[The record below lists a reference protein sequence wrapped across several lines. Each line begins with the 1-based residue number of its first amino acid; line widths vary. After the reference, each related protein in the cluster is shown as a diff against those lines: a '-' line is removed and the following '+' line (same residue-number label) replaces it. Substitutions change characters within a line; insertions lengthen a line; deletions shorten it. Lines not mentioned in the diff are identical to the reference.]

1 MTPEP
6 ADTNRQPSTPARALA
21 PLAPAWG
28 PGELASAGVAP
39 SAVSQG
45 QQAPPAG
52 VAAGISAGFSA
63 VARRLETS
71 LGVSLRGQALILAIG
86 ASVVTVTLG
95 QLQAFAV
102 HENQRDARSLVVRL
116 GPALAAAR
124 AEASA
129 ATAAATTAPIAGA
142 AFDLR
147 SLSALADAGLERL
160 GDVHWVPTQD
170 GAGGRLGSS
179 DGEYGDGSVGGGSF
193 ADGGHAGWRLKR
205 HGYLFAL
212 GSDGDGGFWL
222 SAWPWEYGRSGREAY
237 AWCSERG
244 ELVYPNRSGLL
255 SGPEAVPEPQ
265 RAGWAPR

>member
-6 ADTNRQPSTPARALA
+6 AEANRQPSTPARELA

-28 PGELASAGVAP
+28 QGEL
-39 SAVSQG
+39 
-45 QQAPPAG
+45 
-52 VAAGISAGFSA
+52 VAAVAQGA
-63 VARRLETS
+63 VAGGSVSGPAPRTGLAGLAGLSGPVRRLEAS

-86 ASVVTVTLG
+86 ASVVMVTLG

-102 HENQRDARSLVVRL
+102 HENQRDARGLVARL

-124 AEASA
+124 AEATA
-129 ATAAATTAPIAGA
+129 ATAAATAAGSEVG

-160 GDVHWVPTQD
+160 GDVHWVPTP
-170 GAGGRLGSS
+170 
-179 DGEYGDGSVGGGSF
+179 
-193 ADGGHAGWRLKR
+193 DGGHAGWRLKR

-212 GSDGDGGFWL
+212 GNDGDGGFWL

-244 ELVYPNRSGLL
+244 ELVYRNRSGLL
-255 SGPEAVPEPQ
+255 SGPGSSPEPQ
-265 RAGWAPR
+265 RAGWGPR

>member
-6 ADTNRQPSTPARALA
+6 AEANRQPSTSARNLT
-21 PLAPAWG
+21 PLTPAWG
-28 PGELASAGVAP
+28 PGELSGAAAAAGAAAVASATGVRGGVSEPAP
-39 SAVSQG
+39 RTGV
-45 QQAPPAG
+45 PALL
-52 VAAGISAGFSA
+52 
-63 VARRLETS
+63 RRLETS

-116 GPALAAAR
+116 GPALDAAR
-124 AEASA
+124 AEAT
-129 ATAAATTAPIAGA
+129 ATGLL
-142 AFDLR
+142 DLR

-160 GDVHWVPTQD
+160 GDVHWLPTRD
-170 GAGGRLGSS
+170 GAGGYLGS
-179 DGEYGDGSVGGGSF
+179 GE
-193 ADGGHAGWRLKR
+193 DGGAGWRLKR

-255 SGPEAVPEPQ
+255 SGPQAVPEPQ
-265 RAGWAPR
+265 RAGWGPR